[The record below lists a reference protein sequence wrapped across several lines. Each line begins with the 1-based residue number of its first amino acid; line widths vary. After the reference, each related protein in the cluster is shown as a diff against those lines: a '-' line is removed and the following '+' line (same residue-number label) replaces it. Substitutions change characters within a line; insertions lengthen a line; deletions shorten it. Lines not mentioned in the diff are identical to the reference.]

1 MPTQKKQNE
10 QSIVDLIGT
19 EVSFSQE
26 GQHIVSGTL
35 ISFTDE
41 GFPIVRNE
49 TGIFIVQVG

>member
-49 TGIFIVQVG
+49 TGTFIVQVG